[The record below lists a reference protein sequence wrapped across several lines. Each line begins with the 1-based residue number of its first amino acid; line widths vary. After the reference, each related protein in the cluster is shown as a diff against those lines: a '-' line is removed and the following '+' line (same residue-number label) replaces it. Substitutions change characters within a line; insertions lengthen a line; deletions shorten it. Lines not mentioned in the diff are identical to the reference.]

1 MPSDEEKG
9 QKLVRDTL
17 KKPARG
23 FEGAEKAGKR
33 NKPVEFERHTD
44 ELFGMD
50 DLITKKV
57 KKWKEKGLTC
67 KGNDNILFLE
77 G

>member
-1 MPSDEEKG
+1 MPSDEEKD

-23 FEGAEKAGKR
+23 FEGADKAGKR
-33 NKPVEFERHTD
+33 NKPVEFERHSD

-57 KKWKEKGLTC
+57 KK
-67 KGNDNILFLE
+67 
-77 G
+77 